1 MGAARGFK
9 GKTSDDEFDIDHSVG
24 VKLLKSRG
32 DQVKI
37 GEVWAVVHHSSKDL
51 SAAMN
56 DMMEEALVVDATT
69 SDIKNTHVEKIIYQ
83 DDFI

>member
-1 MGAARGFK
+1 M
-9 GKTSDDEFDIDHSVG
+9 KTNDEEFDIDHSVG

-32 DQVKI
+32 DQVEI

-56 DMMEEALVVDATT
+56 VMMEEALVVDPTT
-69 SDIKNTHVEKIIYQ
+69 TDIKNTHVEKIVYQ
-83 DDFI
+83 EDFI